1 MLSHRK
7 TWLCGVVLLI
17 FPRVVVAGGPGEPV
31 KAPFEITYHASTSE
45 VRLTFFTTDE
55 RNSTIQTVSK
65 NDFAVVDG
73 DMIVRNFRS
82 LTRSGET
89 ALDVIV
95 LVDASGSVASRLPSM
110 MNDVARLVG
119 QTNTGGNIHV
129 SVLAFGGLQ
138 TSVLCSLDCGSADAT
153 RKMLELRAGGPTPLY
168 DALAYSADFFSD
180 RGMVDARRVVVLFS
194 DGDDTISKTSSEDAL
209 RAVVASGAL
218 VYSVDLKATGKGVK
232 KGTGGSSSG
241 SSTLRHIAEASGGR
255 YFSGG
260 GQPSDALAA
269 ALDDLRAS
277 YVVTYELPRN
287 STGFHSLRILPTYNP
302 NLQFHCRAGYYYASA
317 P

>member
-1 MLSHRK
+1 
-7 TWLCGVVLLI
+7 
-17 FPRVVVAGGPGEPV
+17 
-31 KAPFEITYHASTSE
+31 
-45 VRLTFFTTDE
+45 
-55 RNSTIQTVSK
+55 
-65 NDFAVVDG
+65 
-73 DMIVRNFRS
+73 
-82 LTRSGET
+82 
-89 ALDVIV
+89 
-95 LVDASGSVASRLPSM
+95 
-110 MNDVARLVG
+110 
-119 QTNTGGNIHV
+119 
-129 SVLAFGGLQ
+129 
-138 TSVLCSLDCGSADAT
+138 
-153 RKMLELRAGGPTPLY
+153 
-168 DALAYSADFFSD
+168 
-180 RGMVDARRVVVLFS
+180 MVDARRVVVLFS

-209 RAVVASGAL
+209 RAVVTSGAL